1 VGCGTG
7 LSTVA
12 LKEIA
17 DHIIGV
23 DNSAQMIALA
33 PRDSQI
39 EYFVAPAEKLPVK
52 ADYFDLMTISSA
64 FHWIDRG
71 RFFAEARRVL
81 RSHAWLIVYD
91 NAFFGQMQENV
102 DFQSW
107 FQEHFIPKYPSPA
120 RPHTAFSTEDSE
132 NEGFHFVVQEKY
144 QDLVTFSI
152 GMLVDYLV
160 TQSNIIVTVE
170 GGNEAIENVRKWLT
184 ENISPF
190 FGSRKG
196 ANFLFGG
203 PIWYLRKAS

>member
-1 VGCGTG
+1 MGCGTG

-23 DNSAQMIALA
+23 DNSAQMIALE

-52 ADYFDLMTISSA
+52 ADYFDLMTVSSA

-160 TQSNIIVTVE
+160 TQSNIIAAIE
-170 GGNEAIENVRKWLT
+170 GGSEEIANVRERLA
-184 ENISPF
+184 ENITPF
-190 FGSRKG
+190 FGSRME

-203 PIWYLRKAS
+203 PIWYLRKVA